1 MLLPSILR
9 LLADNHVQR
18 TVVKSVESG
27 FKAEMD
33 AAVEGISGPGRI
45 ESELADEVISL
56 KPKDLESSHTEKLST
71 GQSLEELL
79 RIINKFQK
87 PNPKRVVDFF
97 E

>member
-9 LLADNHVQR
+9 LLADNHVQVTAVR
-18 TVVKSVESG
+18 SAESG

-33 AAVEGISGPGRI
+33 AAVEGISVLGKH
-45 ESELADEVISL
+45 ESESADDAISM
-56 KPKDLESSHTEKLST
+56 KPKGLDQSLIEKPQT

-79 RIINKFQK
+79 RIINKFQR